1 MASKRLTQRVVDNLS
16 PTEKLTVHFDS
27 SLAGFGVYT
36 KGKAKTYF
44 VQARVGGKPI
54 KFTIGKATVLSLDEA
69 RREAKS
75 KLGMIAKGVNP
86 VAEKRREEK
95 QNITLQEILGE
106 YLEANRDLKDSSK
119 NFYTLCVDSYLKEW
133 KNKPINKI
141 TDDDVKKKHST
152 LSKKIVK
159 PKAEKSE
166 DSPTPDA
173 SGQKVRKK
181 RTLSN
186 GPGIADGVMKTLRA
200 LLNYAI
206 DEYPEVISS
215 NPVTKLKKKWN
226 RPKPR
231 ENYLRQDQLPAWHKA
246 VFHPATNPTVRDVL
260 LLMLYTGL
268 RSKSE
273 AFPLSWSNVD
283 FTARNMHFV
292 DTKNR
297 KTLVL
302 PMNNQVHNLLK
313 RRSEQNPTSTFVF
326 PSDVKDVHIADIR
339 KELNKINE
347 RAGISLDPHDLRRT
361 FSTYGETLDIS
372 PYTLKSLLNHSMGKK
387 RDVTAGYIQI
397 STDRMRKASQMI
409 ADYIDEILINA
420 VENDRGRSEQ
430 VLL

>member
-1 MASKRLTQRVVDNLS
+1 MPSKRLTQRIVDNLS
-16 PTEKLTVHFDS
+16 PTEKLTVHFDA

-44 VQARVGGKPI
+44 VQTRVGGKPI
-54 KFTIGKATVLSLDEA
+54 KFTIGKASVLSLDEA

-159 PKAEKSE
+159 PKSEKLE
-166 DSPTPDA
+166 DSTSPDV
-173 SGQKVRKK
+173 SGQKIRKK
-181 RTLSN
+181 RILSN

-200 LLNYAI
+200 LINYAI
-206 DEYPEVISS
+206 DEYPDVISS
-215 NPVTKLKKKWN
+215 NPVKKLKKKWN

-231 ENYLRQDQLPAWHKA
+231 ENYLRQDQLPAWYQA
-246 VFHPATNPTVRDVL
+246 VIHPATNPTVRDVL

-273 AFPLSWSNVD
+273 AFPLAWANVD
-283 FTARNMHFV
+283 FTTKNMHFP

-297 KTLVL
+297 KTLIL
-302 PMNNQVHNLLK
+302 PMNNQVFELLK
-313 RRSEQNPTSTFVF
+313 QRMEANPAGTYVF
-326 PSDVKDVHIADIR
+326 TSDVKNVHIADIR
-339 KELNKINE
+339 KELTKVNE
-347 RAGISLDPHDLRRT
+347 RAGMSLDPHDLRRT
-361 FSTYGETLDIS
+361 YSTYGESLDIS

-397 STDRMRKASQMI
+397 STDRMRKASQMV
-409 ADYIDEILINA
+409 ADYIDEIIRNA
-420 VENDRGRSEQ
+420 D
-430 VLL
+430 